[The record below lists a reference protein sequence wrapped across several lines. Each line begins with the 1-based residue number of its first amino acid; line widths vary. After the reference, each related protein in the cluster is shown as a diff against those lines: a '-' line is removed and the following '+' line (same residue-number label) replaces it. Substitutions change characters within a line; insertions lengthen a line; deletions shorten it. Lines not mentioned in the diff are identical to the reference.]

1 MYVTVQIKPPAAAE
15 RSRYVP
21 GQLPAE
27 LREAESSLGITI
39 QPMHPG
45 TTDPTLASYF
55 YVDVPDQPAAERV
68 IALLRQYSS
77 VEAAFL
83 KPPEG
88 PP

>member
-1 MYVTVQIKPPAAAE
+1 MYVVIRIKPDSMCEGPHL
-15 RSRYVP
+15 VP
-21 GQLPAE
+21 GEIPAD
-27 LREAESSLGITI
+27 LRDAASRLGINI

-45 TTDPTLASYF
+45 VTDPTLASYF
-55 YVDVPDQPAAERV
+55 YVETPDQPTADRV
-68 IALLRQYSS
+68 IGQLQQLKS

>member
-1 MYVTVQIKPPAAAE
+1 MYVVVQIR
-15 RSRYVP
+15 RSLLEDSSHSP
-21 GQLPAE
+21 SGLLPADLQQE
-27 LREAESSLGITI
+27 ISRLGVNLV
-39 QPMHPG
+39 PMHPG

-55 YVDVPDQPAAERV
+55 YVETPDQPTAERV
-68 IALLRQYSS
+68 IAQLQKHNA